1 MIIVF
6 RTQFVDPNLGD
17 AAHEPVKD
25 KEFYE
30 KSSDEDDDDEGD
42 EKSTSVDMSSK
53 PAYKM
58 DPDHRL
64 LLRSTKP
71 LLQVEKKEPLVVKN
85 CHLLFLYL
93 VPQCQCGDV
102 CGAVVLASR
111 SACRGPRGGQVHGE
125 AVEVPQRGSGYC
137 PQLRCCHDHPVFGTL
152 QDVRAVSQTVLHSR
166 QRSPPR

>member
-42 EKSTSVDMSSK
+42 EKTTSVDMSSK

-71 LLQVEKKEPLVVKN
+71 LLQVEKKIPIEVKTH
-85 CHLLFLYL
+85 HLLF
-93 VPQCQCGDV
+93 
-102 CGAVVLASR
+102 
-111 SACRGPRGGQVHGE
+111 
-125 AVEVPQRGSGYC
+125 
-137 PQLRCCHDHPVFGTL
+137 FI
-152 QDVRAVSQTVLHSR
+152 
-166 QRSPPR
+166 